1 MGCHFLLQGFF
12 STEGSN
18 PYLLHWQEDSLPLSH
33 QGSPAKEYYLAIK
46 KNELTPF
53 ATTQMSLQIV
63 ILIEK
68 SQTEKDRY
76 DVISLICGIVNNGTN
91 EVIHKIGIETQT

>member
-1 MGCHFLLQGFF
+1 M
-12 STEGSN
+12 
-18 PYLLHWQEDSLPLSH
+18 
-33 QGSPAKEYYLAIK
+33 
-46 KNELTPF
+46 PF

-91 EVIHKIGIETQT
+91 EVIHKIGIKTQT